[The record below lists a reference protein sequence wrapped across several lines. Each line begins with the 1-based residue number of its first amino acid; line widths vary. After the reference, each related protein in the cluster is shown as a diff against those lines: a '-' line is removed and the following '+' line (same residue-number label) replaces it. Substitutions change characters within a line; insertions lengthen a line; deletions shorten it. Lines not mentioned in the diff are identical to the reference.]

1 MMEFSAAQIAGLLQG
16 TIEGDAEAKV
26 HTFAK
31 IEEGKQGALSFL
43 ANPKYNHFLYECKS
57 SVVIIS
63 KDLELEKPVNS
74 TLIRVEDPYSSF
86 AELLSHY
93 EAYKKP
99 PVGISSKA
107 SIHETAKV
115 GSEVYIGD
123 HVVIGANVEIENNV
137 QIFANS
143 VIEQN
148 AKIGSHTVIRSSVVV
163 YNDCIIGANCT
174 LHSGV
179 IIGAD
184 GFGFAPSAQNNYKK
198 VPQIG
203 NVIIEDHVEIGANS
217 AIDRAT
223 MGSTIIRK
231 GVKLDNLIQVGH
243 NVEIGENTVIAA
255 LTGIAG
261 SCKIGKNCMIGGQ
274 VGFAGHLS
282 IADGTK
288 MGAKSGIA
296 HTVTEPNQTLIGAP
310 AVDYKLFRKMVI
322 LWQKLPEM
330 FDSLKLLQKDV
341 QDLKNKE

>member
-1 MMEFSAAQIAGLLQG
+1 MEFSAAQIAGLLQG
-16 TIEGDAEAKV
+16 KIEGNTEAKV
-26 HTFAK
+26 NTFAK
-31 IEEGKQGALSFL
+31 IEEGKPGALSFL
-43 ANPKYNHFLYECKS
+43 ANPKYNHYLYECKS
-57 SVVIIS
+57 SVIIVS
-63 KDLELEKPVNS
+63 DKLALEKPVAS

-93 EAYKKP
+93 EAFKKP

-107 SIHETAKV
+107 SVHETAKV
-115 GSEVYIGD
+115 GADVFIGD
-123 HVVIGANVEIENNV
+123 HVVIGANVEVGNNA
-137 QIFANS
+137 QIYANT
-143 VIEQN
+143 VVEQN
-148 AKIGSHTVIRSSVVV
+148 SKIGSHTTLRSNVTV
-163 YNDCIIGANCT
+163 YNDCIIGAHCT
-174 LHSGV
+174 IHSGV
-179 IIGAD
+179 IVGAD
-184 GFGFAPSAQNNYKK
+184 GFGFAPNADNNYKK

-203 NVIIEDHVEIGANS
+203 NVIIEDHVEIGANTT
-217 AIDRAT
+217 IDRAT

-274 VGFAGHLS
+274 VGLAGHLS

-296 HTVTEPNQTLIGAP
+296 HTVSEPNQTLIGAP

-330 FDSLKLLQKDV
+330 FDSLKVLQKDV